1 MSRLTCLFAAMVLAV
16 AACSGGDGEA
26 AANGDRDDTTADEA
40 AAPEPAA
47 LDAHFTYFDGR
58 EGSLADFEG
67 RPLVVN
73 FFASWCV
80 PCVKEMPAFERVH
93 QELGDEVAFL
103 GLNVR
108 DPLEKGK
115 EIASDTGVTYDL
127 ARDPDGGFLAAMEGV
142 VMPTTAFLDA
152 EGNIVEVHNGA
163 LEADELRDLVH
174 RKLLS

>member
-26 AANGDRDDTTADEA
+26 AANRDRGDTTADEA
-40 AAPEPAA
+40 AAAEPAA
-47 LDAHFTYFDGR
+47 LDESFTYFDGR
-58 EGSLADFEG
+58 EGSLADYRG

-73 FFASWCV
+73 FFASWCP
-80 PCVKEMPAFERVH
+80 PCIKEMPAFEEVH
-93 QELGDEVAFL
+93 QELGDRVAFL
-103 GLNVR
+103 GFDVR
-108 DPLEKGK
+108 DQLEKGMATA
-115 EIASDTGVTYDL
+115 ERAGVTYDL
-127 ARDPDGGFLAAMEGV
+127 ARDAAGSFLAAMEGV

-163 LEADELRDLVH
+163 LDADELRDLVR